1 MAIIDISTIDDH
13 ERFRAE
19 LASIRPDGRR
29 RWIYA
34 RKPRGRFTRWRNIV
48 GIVLIAF
55 LMLAPYV
62 KVDGHQFM
70 LLNII
75 DRKFVFFGFP
85 FWPSDFY
92 LVTMM
97 FLATIVTFVIA
108 TASLGRIWCGWLCP
122 QTVFMEMVFRK
133 IEWLVEGSPVEQAR
147 RHAGPWNADRI
158 SRTGVK
164 FVIFFALSFV
174 IANTFLSYVIS
185 SDVLLKYI
193 AEGPQAHMELFVGL
207 VFFTGVFF
215 MVFYRFREQ
224 ACLIA
229 CPYGRYMSALVDD
242 KTVTVSYDHV
252 RGEDRSKW
260 SREDV
265 ASQRAALARGE
276 TFSRPAGTG
285 DCLDCHQCVTVCP
298 TGIDI
303 RNGIQLECV
312 GCTACIDACDEVM
325 DKVGLDRGLIRY
337 DSLTSI
343 RSGKPQSILTSR
355 IVAYGIVWLVLM
367 STVVAMFAMRS
378 SLDVIILRQAGST
391 WVETPQGLANFY
403 QVRLINK
410 TNRDM
415 PVSIRVREPLGMRL
429 QPLGLPSV
437 LGAEQIVNARFI
449 LTMPL
454 SDEDTHDGD
463 GKGDDL
469 DEHRENGAVHVIV
482 DVETPEG
489 VQSLQT
495 SFVGP

>member
-34 RKPRGRFTRWRNIV
+34 RKPRGRYTRWRSIV
-48 GIVLIAF
+48 SLVLLAF

-92 LVTMM
+92 LVTLM
-97 FLATIVTFVIA
+97 FLTTIVTFVIA

-133 IEWLVEGSPVEQAR
+133 IEWLVEGSPVEQAK

-158 SRTGVK
+158 TRTGIK
-164 FVIFFALSFV
+164 FVIFFALSFL

-185 SDVLLKYI
+185 SDVLLRYI
-193 AEGPQAHMELFVGL
+193 ADGPMAHVELFVGL

-260 SREDV
+260 SRQDV
-265 ASQRAALARGE
+265 VAQRAALANGE
-276 TFSRPAGTG
+276 TFSRPAGSG

-312 GCTACIDACDEVM
+312 GCTACI
-325 DKVGLDRGLIRY
+325 
-337 DSLTSI
+337 
-343 RSGKPQSILTSR
+343 
-355 IVAYGIVWLVLM
+355 
-367 STVVAMFAMRS
+367 
-378 SLDVIILRQAGST
+378 
-391 WVETPQGLANFY
+391 
-403 QVRLINK
+403 
-410 TNRDM
+410 
-415 PVSIRVREPLGMRL
+415 
-429 QPLGLPSV
+429 
-437 LGAEQIVNARFI
+437 
-449 LTMPL
+449 
-454 SDEDTHDGD
+454 
-463 GKGDDL
+463 
-469 DEHRENGAVHVIV
+469 
-482 DVETPEG
+482 
-489 VQSLQT
+489 
-495 SFVGP
+495 